1 MNTISKKNVF
11 LKGNNWFYLFYL
23 VAIVMFMLS
32 RSVFNINLK
41 IGYATIF
48 ILFFLSLILNKTN
61 GKELLLL
68 LVFLFVS
75 YTTGNIECLCMLL
88 LIFAMRKFPV
98 ATNIKYIIMTI
109 FCFLV
114 LIYLCTVF
122 NIIPNLVYYRENAVR
137 YAMGMQFP
145 LVFSGYVFYG
155 CVYLALY
162 YYKMSPLKVFSILIL
177 LVVLLDRT
185 TNSRNDEL
193 CIILLAIIV
202 LLNKASIS
210 VKKSIFSVASGLT
223 ALLIIVSMFVTK
235 LIPYKS
241 NIYTSLDMLFSGR
254 LNLQYALFERYTPR
268 LFGQYIPQRG
278 WQNLLNFN
286 DYFYIDNSYLRIL
299 FMDGAIFFFC
309 LLIIICFKLR
319 DLWRKK
325 LFIVGMILLV
335 VLLNAITSD
344 TFSTLTQ
351 NVIILPLFFVNY
363 ESTQYNKN
371 MRLVE

>member
-1 MNTISKKNVF
+1 MKTFGKKNIF
-11 LKGNNWFYLFYL
+11 LKGNDWFYLLYL
-23 VAIVMFMLS
+23 TAIVMFMLS

-41 IGYATIF
+41 LGYITIF
-48 ILFFLSLILNKTN
+48 ILFFLSLLLEKIN
-61 GKELLLL
+61 GKESLLL
-68 LVFLFVS
+68 LVFLLVS

-88 LIFAMRKFPV
+88 LIFAMRNFPV
-98 ATNIKYIIMTI
+98 DISLKYIIITI
-109 FCFLV
+109 FGFLA

-122 NIIPNLVYYRENAVR
+122 NIIPNLVFYRGNSLR

-155 CVYLALY
+155 CVYLTLY
-162 YYKMSPLKVFSILIL
+162 YYKTSPIKLFFILIL
-177 LVVLLDRT
+177 VCAFLDKT

-193 CIILLAIIV
+193 CIILLAVIV
-202 LLNKASIS
+202 LLNKLSLPT
-210 VKKSIFSVASGLT
+210 KKTIFSILSGLT
-223 ALLIIVSMFVTK
+223 LILIIVSMFITK
-235 LIPYKS
+235 LVPYKS
-241 NIYTSLDMLFSGR
+241 NIYTNLDVLFSGR
-254 LNLQYALFERYTPR
+254 LNLQYTLFERYTPK

-278 WQNLLNFN
+278 WQNLINFN

-319 DLWRKK
+319 DLWKNK
-325 LFIVGMILLV
+325 LVIVGMILLV

-351 NVIILPLFFVNY
+351 NVIILPLFFVHY
-363 ESTQYNKN
+363 KN
-371 MRLVE
+371 MQCGENEEIS